1 MEKRSYQDL
10 ARIYQEMYQVDEAA
24 KGKLGSHSSDNMR
37 GARVAQGGGRLG
49 TFTPARGIGAKK
61 RHKNNPEGDDNR
73 IKTYKDQAKADR
85 KAAAMERRKEGT
97 AKPTKLDNLLKDI
110 KK

>member
-10 ARIYQEMYQVDEAA
+10 ARIYQEMYQVDEARRNA
-24 KGKLGSHSSDNMR
+24 GS
-37 GARVAQGGGRLG
+37 GGGGKSARYVQDKAD
-49 TFTPARGIGAKK
+49 TPIGHVQNRPKK
-61 RHKNNPEGDDNR
+61 GGELVDKS
-73 IKTYKDQAKADR
+73 KASSSYKDQAKADR